1 MLQFALHI
9 TISAIIFA
17 ILTSGFRFFIKL
29 RWTIDFSYLAIVIFA
44 SYTSALLN
52 IHFWLGILASILLS
66 FAVSLLF
73 TFLILF
79 LSSKLNDVY
88 FSIGTLALYIL
99 AYQLAYNLEGIT
111 GWALGLSWI
120 SRNLIGSL
128 SVTSLWSY
136 LSLSLAVITIL
147 FTWLFFF
154 KKSYFYKVLMWR
166 GENELVVKSL
176 WTNIVKYKF
185 VMIAITTFLAAVGG
199 WLYTFYY
206 LYIDPSSF
214 WLSMLILLVV
224 IWFISYK
231 YNDRWILATSMI
243 VMFAYEYLRF
253 FKLVDPSKIG
263 YFREMIFWVIVV
275 AVAFI
280 VFRKTNFGREN

>member
-9 TISAIIFA
+9 IISAIIFA

-44 SYTSALLN
+44 SYASALFN
-52 IHFWLGILASILLS
+52 INFWLGIITSILLS
-66 FAVSLLF
+66 FGLSILF
-73 TFLILF
+73 TFLVLF

-88 FSIGTLALYIL
+88 FSIWTFALYIL
-99 AYQLAYNLEGIT
+99 AYQLAYNMESIT
-111 GWALGLSWI
+111 WWALGLSWI
-120 SRNLIGSL
+120 SRNLIWSFM
-128 SVTSLWSY
+128 VTSLSSY
-136 LSLSLAVITIL
+136 LILSLIILILL
-147 FTWLFFF
+147 FTFLFFF
-154 KKSYFYKVLMWR
+154 KKSYFYKVLTWR
-166 GENELVVKSL
+166 WENEIVVKSL
-176 WTNIVKYKF
+176 WANIIKYKF
-185 VMIAITTFLAAVGG
+185 AMILITTFLATVWW

-214 WLSMLILLVV
+214 RLSMLILLVV

-231 YNDRWILATSMI
+231 YNDRWILGTSII

-253 FKLVDPSKIG
+253 FKVVDPSKIG
-263 YFREMIFWVIVV
+263 YFREMLFGLIVV
-275 AVAFI
+275 VVAFI

>member
-9 TISAIIFA
+9 IISTIIFA

-52 IHFWLGILASILLS
+52 INFWLGILASIFLS
-66 FAVSLLF
+66 FGLSILF
-73 TFLILF
+73 TFLVLF

-88 FSIGTLALYIL
+88 FSIWTLALYIL
-99 AYQLAYNLEGIT
+99 AYQLAYNMEGIT
-111 GWALGLSWI
+111 WWALGLSWI
-120 SRNLIGSL
+120 SRNLIGSFMVTGL
-128 SVTSLWSY
+128 SSY
-136 LSLSLAVITIL
+136 LILSLIILIML
-147 FTWLFFF
+147 FTCLFLF
-154 KKSYFYKVLMWR
+154 KKSYFYKVLTWR
-166 GENELVVKSL
+166 GENEIVVKSL
-176 WTNIVKYKF
+176 WTKIMKYKF
-185 VMIAITTFLAAVGG
+185 VMILITTFLAAVGW

-214 WLSMLILLVV
+214 RLSMLILLVV

-231 YNDRWILATSMI
+231 YNDRGIFGTSLI

-253 FKLVDPSKIG
+253 FKVVDPSKIW
-263 YFREMIFWVIVV
+263 YFREMLFGVIVV
-275 AVAFI
+275 IVAFI
-280 VFRKTNFGREN
+280 VFRKTSFGREN

>member
-9 TISAIIFA
+9 IISAIIFA

-52 IHFWLGILASILLS
+52 INFWFWIIASILISFLLS
-66 FAVSLLF
+66 ILF
-73 TFLILF
+73 TFLVLF

-99 AYQLAYNLEGIT
+99 AYQLAYNMGSIT
-111 GWALGLSWI
+111 WWALGLSWI
-120 SRNLIGSL
+120 SRNLIWSIMVSNL
-128 SVTSLWSY
+128 SSY
-136 LSLSLAVITIL
+136 LILSLIIL
-147 FTWLFFF
+147 ILIFTFLFLF
-154 KKSYFYKVLMWR
+154 KKSYFYKVLTWR
-166 GENELVVKSL
+166 WENEIVVKSL
-176 WTNIVKYKF
+176 WTKILKYKF
-185 VMIAITTFLAAVGG
+185 VMILITTFLAAVGW

-231 YNDRWILATSMI
+231 FNDRGIFGTSMI

-253 FKLVDPSKIG
+253 FKVVDPSKIG
-263 YFREMIFWVIVV
+263 YFREMLFGVIVV
-275 AVAFI
+275 IVAFV
-280 VFRKTNFGREN
+280 VFRKTSFGREN

>member
-1 MLQFALHI
+1 MQFAIHI

-44 SYTSALLN
+44 SYTCALLN
-52 IHFWLGILASILLS
+52 IYFWLGILASILLS
-66 FAVSLLF
+66 FGISIVF
-73 TFLILF
+73 TFLVLF

-99 AYQLAYNLEGIT
+99 AYQLAYNMDGIT
-111 GWALGLSWI
+111 WWALGLSWI
-120 SRNLIGSL
+120 SRNLIGSIM
-128 SVTSLWSY
+128 VNSLRSY
-136 LSLSLAVITIL
+136 LLLSLSILILL
-147 FTWLFFF
+147 FTFLFFF
-154 KKSYFYKVLMWR
+154 KKSYFYKVLTWR
-166 GENELVVKSL
+166 WENEIVVKSL
-176 WTNIVKYKF
+176 GAKIIKYKF
-185 VMIAITTFLAAVGG
+185 VMILITTFLAAVGW

-224 IWFISYK
+224 IGFISYK
-231 YNDRWILATSMI
+231 FNDWGIFGTSLV

-263 YFREMIFWVIVV
+263 YVREMLFWIIVVIV
-275 AVAFI
+275 AF
-280 VFRKTNFGREN
+280 VMFRKTSFGREN

>member
-1 MLQFALHI
+1 M
-9 TISAIIFA
+9 
-17 ILTSGFRFFIKL
+17 
-29 RWTIDFSYLAIVIFA
+29 IFA
-44 SYTSALLN
+44 SYTCALLN

-66 FAVSLLF
+66 FGISIVF
-73 TFLILF
+73 TFLVLF

-99 AYQLAYNLEGIT
+99 AYQLAYNMDGIT

-120 SRNLIGSL
+120 SRNLIGSIM
-128 SVTSLWSY
+128 VNSLRSY
-136 LSLSLAVITIL
+136 LLLSLSILILL
-147 FTWLFFF
+147 FTFLFFF
-154 KKSYFYKVLMWR
+154 KKSYFYKVLTWR
-166 GENELVVKSL
+166 WENEIVVKSL
-176 WTNIVKYKF
+176 GAKIIKYKF
-185 VMIAITTFLAAVGG
+185 VMILITTFLAAVGW

-224 IWFISYK
+224 IGFISYK
-231 YNDRWILATSMI
+231 FNDWGIFGTSLV

-263 YFREMIFWVIVV
+263 YVREMLFWIIVVIV
-275 AVAFI
+275 AF
-280 VFRKTNFGREN
+280 VMFRKTSFGREN